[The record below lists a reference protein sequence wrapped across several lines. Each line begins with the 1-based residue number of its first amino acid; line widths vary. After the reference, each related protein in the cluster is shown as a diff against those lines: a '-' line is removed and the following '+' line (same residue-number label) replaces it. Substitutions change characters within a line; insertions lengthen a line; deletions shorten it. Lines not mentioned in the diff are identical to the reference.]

1 MPRFTVT
8 ISEPELER
16 LIDLAQRE
24 RRDPREQAAMLIV
37 AALAAEAH
45 ADADAIREAA
55 LMQADTPA
63 SEQPA

>member
-1 MPRFTVT
+1 VT

-37 AALAAEAH
+37 NGLALEAAALQAEPTQQP
-45 ADADAIREAA
+45 DRLREREA
-55 LMQADTPA
+55 PG
-63 SEQPA
+63 

>member
-1 MPRFTVT
+1 VPRFTVT

-37 AALAAEAH
+37 NGLALEAAALPTAPTRQPDRLQE
-45 ADADAIREAA
+45 REA
-55 LMQADTPA
+55 PG
-63 SEQPA
+63 